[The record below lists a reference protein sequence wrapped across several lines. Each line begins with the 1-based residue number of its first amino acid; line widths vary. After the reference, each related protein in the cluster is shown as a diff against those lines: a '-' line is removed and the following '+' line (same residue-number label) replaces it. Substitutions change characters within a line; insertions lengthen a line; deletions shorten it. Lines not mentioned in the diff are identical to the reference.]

1 MHAADLFATAYAAD
15 DMEAVL
21 RRLRLRKI
29 DLYGDS
35 YGTFFVQSYISR
47 HRKRLNSVLLDSAYP
62 VRGLDPWYASSG
74 EVARR
79 AFDAVCERDAGC
91 SSAAPGSAT
100 ARLAAL
106 VARLRQGPITGRT
119 RDSDGSRVRARVD
132 IRAVVDMVQD
142 AASEPIIY
150 REMDASVRAALAGDR
165 LRCCDSWPSH
175 RAICTA

>member
-1 MHAADLFATAYAAD
+1 M
-15 DMEAVL
+15 
-21 RRLRLRKI
+21 
-29 DLYGDS
+29 
-35 YGTFFVQSYISR
+35 
-47 HRKRLNSVLLDSAYP
+47 
-62 VRGLDPWYASSG
+62 
-74 EVARR
+74 
-79 AFDAVCERDAGC
+79 CERDAGC
-91 SSAAPGSAT
+91 SAAAPGSAT

-165 LRCCDSWPSH
+165 RPLLRLVAQSQSYLHGVSPADYYSNGLYFAVSCMDYPQLFSMAVHPAQRREQLAARLLAPPAGRLRRRSPH
-175 RAICTA
+175 PNGSR